1 MHINPKATPEII
13 ITIQLV
19 HLQPRYLDTLSKEL
33 NKKLLKI
40 KSATYCVEKPPII
53 GPNVGP
59 FRGPIDQIENANAR
73 YSSVVISASVPGE
86 LAIIALP
93 AIAPKKR
100 TTTTSGNDD
109 ASPQGIIRTVKR
121 NMLTMYTGRR
131 PYNSLTGAKIIL
143 PTARPIT
150 EKVIR
155 PPYSVDEDRVRNAYN
170 TL

>member
-1 MHINPKATPEII
+1 M
-13 ITIQLV
+13 
-19 HLQPRYLDTLSKEL
+19 
-33 NKKLLKI
+33 
-40 KSATYCVEKPPII
+40 
-53 GPNVGP
+53 
-59 FRGPIDQIENANAR
+59 DQIENANAR

-100 TTTTSGNDD
+100 TTTTSGKDD
-109 ASPQGIIRTVKR
+109 ASPQGMIRTMKR

-131 PYNSLTGAKIIL
+131 PYISLTGAKIIL

-155 PPYSVDEDRVRNAYN
+155 PPYGADEDRIFNAYN
-170 TL
+170 ML